1 MSSSTAL
8 TTKVEHGTPY
18 QLDKNQVS
26 RASTALLKHIKSQQ
40 SQREATATKKTLIGD
55 NDSDSDAEDIPLH
68 NEAVWLVLTTKKH
81 VVDKNRLKP
90 GKISIPH
97 SLNASPALSICL
109 ITADPQ
115 RSVKNIVSDPSFPE
129 HLSSRIDKVIGYSK
143 LKDRYKSF
151 ESRRQLLS
159 EHDVFLADDRIV
171 MRLVNT
177 LGKVFYKS
185 SKRPIPVQ
193 LAQIEKVDGKR
204 VKKDPKQQQQ
214 KKDDEDKVSLFAS
227 AAIVAKEIEK
237 ALNSAPV
244 HLAPATTAAVRVGSS
259 NFTPEQLSENIE
271 AVVKGLTDKFVTKG
285 WRNIKALHVKGAN
298 TMALPIW
305 LASELWVEET
315 DVVEAVEDGEA
326 DGRNKKRKQIEGG
339 AEQKLLEGSNKKS
352 RKQKTVDDDEEAS
365 LLAARK
371 EKLEKQK
378 AQALKDGEAMALKI
392 SKRFKMVFAAR
403 ISVLRAA
410 RAQFTPSRASAFN
423 QSALARLLSTLAV
436 LEQRDGKLQSSS
448 VSAISAALKLG
459 GPVTA
464 FVAGARVKATS
475 AAEAAKYKGVEKVV
489 AVENEAYEKGLP
501 ENYAPLLVEN
511 IKNGEYT
518 HIIASHSAFGKS
530 LLPRVA
536 ALLDVQQVSDIT
548 AIESEDTFV
557 RPIYAGN
564 AILTVQS
571 TDPIKVITVRGTAF
585 QDAEATGGTASIAD
599 GMDPNTPA
607 QTEWVSEELSKSE
620 RPDLATAT
628 RVVSGGRGLKSK
640 EEFDRIMIP
649 LADSLGAAIGASRAA
664 VDSGFADNSL
674 QVGQTGK
681 NVAPQL
687 YLSVGI
693 SGAIQHLAGMKDSK
707 VIAAINK
714 DADAPIFQVA
724 DVGLVGDL
732 FEKVPELTE
741 KVKNA

>member
-1 MSSSTAL
+1 MGSSTAV
-8 TTKVEHGTPY
+8 TTKVASGTPY
-18 QLDKNQVS
+18 QLDQSQVS
-26 RASTALLKHIKSQQ
+26 KASSALLRHIKSRQD
-40 SQREATATKKTLIGD
+40 EKEKTATKKTLIGD
-55 NDSDSDAEDIPLH
+55 NDDDSDAEDSPSH

-97 SLNASPALSICL
+97 SLNASPSLSICL

-115 RSVKNIVSDPSFPE
+115 RAVKNIVTDPSFPQ

-159 EHDVFLADDRIV
+159 EHDVFLADDRII
-171 MRLVNT
+171 MRLVTT
-177 LGKVFYKS
+177 LGKIFYKS
-185 SKRPIPVQ
+185 SKRPIPVRI
-193 LAQIEKVDGKR
+193 AEIEKVDGKK
-204 VKKDPKQQQQ
+204 VKKDPQQ
-214 KKDDEDKVSLFAS
+214 KKSKDEDSTFATP
-227 AAIVAKEIEK
+227 AIVAKEIEK
-237 ALNSAPV
+237 ALSCAPV
-244 HLAPATTAAVRVGSS
+244 HLAPATTAAIRVGSS
-259 NFTPEQLSENIE
+259 KFTAEQLAENVE
-271 AVVKGLTDKFVTKG
+271 AVVKGLTDKYIAKG

-298 TMALPIW
+298 TTSLPIW

-315 DVVEAVEDGEA
+315 DVVEALEDGKA
-326 DGRNKKRKQIEGG
+326 DGKNDKKRKQIEGG
-339 AEQKLLEGSNKKS
+339 DEKLLEGGNKKS
-352 RKQKTVDDDEEAS
+352 RKQKPAEEDDDAQT
-365 LLAARK
+365 LAARK
-371 EKLEKQK
+371 EKLQKQK
-378 AQALKDGEAMALKI
+378 AKALDDGEAIAMKFKI
-392 SKRFKMVFAAR
+392 LSTMIPIAR
-403 ISVLRAA
+403 TSVLRAA
-410 RAQFTPSRASAFN
+410 RAQINPSRA
-423 QSALARLLSTLAV
+423 SALARLLSTLAV

-448 VSAISAALKLG
+448 VSAIAAALKLG

-464 FVAGARVKATS
+464 FVAGTGVKATS
-475 AAEAAKYKGVEKVV
+475 ATEAAQFQGVEKVV
-489 AVENEAYEKGLP
+489 AVENDAYEKGLA

-511 IKNGEYT
+511 IQKGDYT
-518 HIIASHSAFGKS
+518 HVVAGHSAFGKS

-548 AIESEDTFV
+548 GIESEDTFV

-571 TDPIKVITVRGTAF
+571 TDPIKVLTVRGTAF
-585 QDAEATGGTASIAD
+585 QEASATGGSATITD
-599 GMDPNTPA
+599 GADPNAPA
-607 QTEWVSEELSKSE
+607 QTEWVSEELAKSE
-620 RPDLATAT
+620 RPDLGTAS
-628 RVVSGGRGLKSK
+628 RVVAGGRGLKSK
-640 EEFDRIMIP
+640 EEFDRIMVP

-687 YLSVGI
+687 YLCAGI

-741 KVKNA
+741 KLKSQA

>member
-1 MSSSTAL
+1 MGSSTAL
-8 TTKVEHGTPY
+8 TTKVTSGTPY
-18 QLDKNQVS
+18 QLDRSQVL
-26 RASTALLKHIKSQQ
+26 RASAALLRHMKSRQDEK
-40 SQREATATKKTLIGD
+40 EASATKKTLIGD
-55 NDSDSDAEDIPLH
+55 NDSDSDAADTPLH
-68 NEAVWLVLTTKKH
+68 NEAIWLVLTTKKH

-97 SLNASPALSICL
+97 SLNASPSLSICI

-115 RSVKNIVSDPSFPE
+115 RSVKNIVTDPSFPQ
-129 HLSSRIDKVIGYSK
+129 HLSSRIEKVIGYSK

-159 EHDVFLADDRIV
+159 EHDIFLADDRIV

-185 SKRPIPVQ
+185 SKRPIPVR

-204 VKKDPKQQQQ
+204 VKKDPKQ
-214 KKDDEDKVSLFAS
+214 KKRDEEASAFAS
-227 AAIVAKEIEK
+227 PAIVAKEIEK

-244 HLAPATTAAVRVGSS
+244 HLAPATTAAIRVGSS
-259 NFTPEQLSENIE
+259 NFTSEQLSENID
-271 AVVKGLTDKFVTKG
+271 AVVKGLTEKFVTKG

-298 TMALPIW
+298 TMAMPIW
-305 LASELWVEET
+305 LANELWVEET
-315 DVVEAVEDGEA
+315 DVVEAVENAEA
-326 DGRNKKRKQIEGG
+326 NEKNSKKRKQIEG
-339 AEQKLLEGSNKKS
+339 EQKLIEGGNKKS
-352 RKQKTVDDDEEAS
+352 RKQKAPEDDEEAS
-365 LLAARK
+365 SSVARK
-371 EKLEKQK
+371 QKLEKQK
-378 AQALKDGEAMALKI
+378 ALALADGEAVALQT
-392 SKRFKMVFAAR
+392 SPATMVFAAR
-403 ISVLRAA
+403 ASVLRAA
-410 RAQFTPSRASAFN
+410 RAQFTTTRAFAFN

-464 FVAGARVKATS
+464 FVAGSGVKATS
-475 AAEAAKYKGVEKVV
+475 AAEAAQYKGVEKVV
-489 AVENEAYEKGLP
+489 AVESEAYEKGLP

-511 IKNGEYT
+511 IKKGEYT
-518 HIIASHSAFGKS
+518 HIIAGHSAFGKS

-571 TDPIKVITVRGTAF
+571 TDPIKILTVRGTAF
-585 QDAEATGGTASIAD
+585 QDAESTGGSATVTE
-599 GMDPNTPA
+599 GVDPQAPA
-607 QTEWVSEELSKSE
+607 QTEWISEELAKSE
-620 RPDLATAT
+620 RPDLATAG

-640 EEFDRIMIP
+640 EEFDRIMVP

-741 KVKNA
+741 KLKSA